1 VASLTFVSDGHLSH
15 GHLSPMHLSSQHLSL
30 QHIERMTAAFI
41 AWQQPDKLKTHMAA
55 RAGKMVFI
63 MSQSWAFPGRRRKW
77 LRKIGPPG
85 FGVLLPCFCGCSP
98 GVPTVSA
105 TLRIWGAKGVSFV
118 DRDSWNANDA
128 SMCRPIVTFLFS
140 CLIAVS
146 ILSPATADDTDEAIV
161 QAATRYVLQ
170 ETGVAD
176 LSIAVEEIEGQFARV
191 SVASLSGKTDTA
203 IAFLKRS
210 DGEWKVLSI
219 GTLFFPDD
227 LAELGIP
234 ASLAD

>member
-1 VASLTFVSDGHLSH
+1 
-15 GHLSPMHLSSQHLSL
+15 M
-30 QHIERMTAAFI
+30 R
-41 AWQQPDKLKTHMAA
+41 
-55 RAGKMVFI
+55 
-63 MSQSWAFPGRRRKW
+63 
-77 LRKIGPPG
+77 
-85 FGVLLPCFCGCSP
+85 
-98 GVPTVSA
+98 
-105 TLRIWGAKGVSFV
+105 
-118 DRDSWNANDA
+118 
-128 SMCRPIVTFLFS
+128 RPIVTFLFS

-146 ILSPATADDTDEAIV
+146 FLSPATADDADDAIV

-170 ETGVAD
+170 ETGVTD
-176 LSIAVEEIEGQFARV
+176 PSIAVEEIEGQFARV

-227 LAELGIP
+227 LAELGMP